1 MNISDITYLQTKFAA
16 LNIKNFTGKEIVN
29 GWDIPDELLNNIIPT
44 IIILDKLREFYNKPI
59 YILSTYR
66 SPEYNKAVKGK
77 SNSLHLVFNAIDF
90 TIANHKDLLK
100 LYNKLDEWDQTPNM
114 FPFLPKKKGNFGLGL
129 YPTFIHL
136 DTRAT
141 LNRKSPARW

>member
-114 FPFLPKKKGNFGLGL
+114 FSFLPKKKGNFGLGL

>member
-1 MNISDITYLQTKFAA
+1 MLKMAQWHPVLKR
-16 LNIKNFTGKEIVN
+16 
-29 GWDIPDELLNNIIPT
+29 LLLEANNIIPT

-100 LYNKLDEWDQTPNM
+100 LYNKLDGWDQTPNM
-114 FPFLPKKKGNFGLGL
+114 FPFLPKKKEILV
-129 YPTFIHL
+129 
-136 DTRAT
+136 
-141 LNRKSPARW
+141 